1 MATRLGEK
9 ALTNAEKQKR
19 FRERRKAAGLVRRDA
34 WTDRAGFL
42 AKPNESGGWAAMS
55 LKEFERHLNQLLSGL
70 ENWEQEVVYAEIL
83 EYAKKVIPKFEEIF
97 ETQQKI
103 EQAELNSYR

>member
-9 ALTNAEKQKR
+9 PLTNAEKQKR

-42 AKPNESGGWAAMS
+42 AKPSDYGGWAAMS
-55 LKEFERHLNQLLSGL
+55 LKEFEQYLGQFLSGF
-70 ENWEQEVVYAEIL
+70 EDWEREVVYAEIL
-83 EYAKKVIPKFEEIF
+83 EYAKIVIPKFKEIF
-97 ETQQKI
+97 VTQREI
-103 EQAELNSYR
+103 EQAELNR

>member
-9 ALTNAEKQKR
+9 PLTNAEKQKR

-42 AKPNESGGWAAMS
+42 AKPSDNGGWATMS
-55 LKEFERHLNQLLSGL
+55 LNEFEQYLNQFLLGF
-70 ENWEQEVVYAEIL
+70 EDWEREVAYAEIL
-83 EYAKKVIPKFEEIF
+83 EYAKTVIPKFKEIF
-97 ETQQKI
+97 ATQREI
-103 EQAELNSYR
+103 EQSELNR

>member
-9 ALTNAEKQKR
+9 PLTNAEKQKR
-19 FRERRKAAGLVRRDA
+19 FRDRKKDAGLVRRDT

-42 AKPNESGGWAAMS
+42 AKPSDNGGWTTMS
-55 LKEFERHLNQLLSGL
+55 PKEFKHYLDRLLLGFEDWER
-70 ENWEQEVVYAEIL
+70 EVVYAEIL

-97 ETQQKI
+97 VAQREI
-103 EQAELNSYR
+103 EQAELNR